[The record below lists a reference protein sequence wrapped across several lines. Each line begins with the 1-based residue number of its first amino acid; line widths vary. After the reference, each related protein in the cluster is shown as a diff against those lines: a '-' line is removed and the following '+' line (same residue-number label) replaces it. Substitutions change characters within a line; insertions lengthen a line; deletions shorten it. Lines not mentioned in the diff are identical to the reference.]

1 MLLQKID
8 VSKSSGP
15 DKLPGR
21 LLQCL
26 AKEIT
31 PVAHYIFTQSLC
43 TGEPPTEWTQANVAT
58 VLKKGSRLQAVNYR
72 PVSLTCITCKLFE
85 LIIMRVS
92 WARDRGGLR
101 LLGAPG
107 WNLERGPIS
116 NEEESGK
123 RIFWDYL
130 RILFIPMWDIRP
142 HILGLGPLNGG
153 GPWL

>member
-1 MLLQKID
+1 MLINEQACVAD
-8 VSKSSGP
+8 
-15 DKLPGR
+15 
-21 LLQCL
+21 QCML
-26 AKEIT
+26 IS
-31 PVAHYIFTQSLC
+31 F
-43 TGEPPTEWTQANVAT
+43 NVI
-58 VLKKGSRLQAVNYR
+58 S
-72 PVSLTCITCKLFE
+72 
-85 LIIMRVS
+85 
-92 WARDRGGLR
+92 RGGLR

-116 NEEESGK
+116 NEEEGGK